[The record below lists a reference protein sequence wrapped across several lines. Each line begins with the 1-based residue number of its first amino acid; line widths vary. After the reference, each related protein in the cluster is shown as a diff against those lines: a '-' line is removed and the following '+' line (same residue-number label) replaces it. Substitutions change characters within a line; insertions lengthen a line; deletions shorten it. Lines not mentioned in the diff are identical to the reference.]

1 MSFFKHGLAVVES
14 DRIGAGT
21 RVWAFAHI
29 LPGARIGAD
38 CNICDHTF
46 IENQVVL
53 GDRVTVKC
61 GVQIWDGVTLEDDVF
76 VGPNATFGNDDFPRS
91 GRHDRPLLRTL
102 VRRGVSIG
110 GNATILPGIAIG
122 KCAMVAA
129 GAVVTRD
136 VPPNTV
142 VAGNPARIVGYVEAG
157 VVERVASAHV
167 PRERGKYPS
176 KVPGVA
182 IHRLALV
189 EDLRGHLSVA
199 ESPADVPFVIQRC
212 FTVFDVPGREL
223 RGAHAHRTLH
233 QFLTCVHG
241 ECRLVV
247 DDTVT
252 REEIV
257 LDSPSLGVYVPPMVW
272 AVQYG
277 YSPDAVLFVLASD
290 VYNPADYIRDYDEFR
305 TLRDA
310 GNGAA

>member
-1 MSFFKHGLAVVES
+1 VSFFKHELAVAES
-14 DRIGAGT
+14 DRIGPGT
-21 RVWAFAHI
+21 RVWAFAHV
-29 LPGARIGAD
+29 LPGAQIGAD

-46 IENQVVL
+46 IENQAVL
-53 GDRVTVKC
+53 GDRVTIKC
-61 GVQIWDGVTLEDDVF
+61 GVQVWDGVTIEDDVF

-91 GRHDRPLLRTL
+91 RRHDRPLLRTL
-102 VRRGVSIG
+102 VKRGVSIG
-110 GNATILPGIAIG
+110 GNATILPGITIG
-122 KCAMVAA
+122 ECAMVAA

-142 VAGNPARIVGYVEAG
+142 VAGNPARIMGYVGGG
-157 VVERVASAHV
+157 VEERAMRATV
-167 PRERGKYPS
+167 PWERGKYPS
-176 KVPGVA
+176 RVPGVT

-189 EDLRGHLSVA
+189 EDLRGHLSFA
-199 ESPADVPFVIQRC
+199 ETPADVPFEIKRC
-212 FTVFDVPGREL
+212 FTIFDVPGREL

-257 LDSPSLGVYVPPMVW
+257 LDSPSLAVHVPPMIW
-272 AVQYG
+272 AVQYR

-290 VYNPADYIRDYDEFR
+290 VYNSADYIRDYDEFR
-305 TLRDA
+305 TLRKA

>member
-1 MSFFKHGLAVVES
+1 VSFFKHELAVVES
-14 DRIGAGT
+14 DRIGDGT

-53 GDRVTVKC
+53 GDRVTIKC
-61 GVQIWDGVTLEDDVF
+61 GVQLWDGVTLEDEVF
-76 VGPNATFGNDDFPRS
+76 VGPNATFTNDDFPRS
-91 GRHDRPLLRTL
+91 GRHDRPLLHTL
-102 VRRGVSIG
+102 VRRGASIG

-122 KCAMVAA
+122 ECAMVAA

-142 VAGNPARIVGYVEAG
+142 VAGNPARIMGYVGAG
-157 VVERVASAHV
+157 VEERISRAAV
-167 PRERGKYPS
+167 PRDRGKYPS
-176 KVPGVA
+176 KVSGVV
-182 IHRLALV
+182 IHRLSLV

-199 ESPADVPFVIQRC
+199 ETPADVPFEIKRC
-212 FTVFDVPGREL
+212 FTIFEVPGREL
-223 RGAHAHRTLH
+223 RGAHAHRTQH

-247 DDTVT
+247 DDTIA

-257 LDSPSLGVYVPPMVW
+257 LDSPSLAVHVPPMVW
-272 AVQYG
+272 AVQYR
-277 YSPDAVLFVLASD
+277 YSPDAVLLVLASD
-290 VYNPADYIRDYDEFR
+290 LYDPADYIRDYDEFR
-305 TLRDA
+305 TLRNA